1 MINPDEYFNKGSSG
15 HEMTSQAVAE
25 IERARKAGLVPEADR
40 LESNLKA
47 SIITL
52 QNSGGKDTT
61 GFSTMIKSIG
71 GIAPQIESINKSKA
85 DYNKIASGIS
95 TTLGTAYSL
104 GVNVDPTIRDGITR
118 ALELGDGERVKTYDN
133 TLQALIKIKAE
144 EKPDSSAKD
153 EELNQFEEQRLYG
166 LAAMSLQNQ
175 GVKRTPEEFQKA
187 INSELSNPTRYNQLV
202 KEVKQRGKVEAQ
214 ARKVYTRLEAARELY
229 NNPELMNE
237 FGDMKPTQWAQSLF
251 TTGDNALH
259 KSLMGQLKGGDL
271 AKGMDDL
278 KAATG
283 TAAGMAVE
291 ETKALAN
298 SISALDTDLSP
309 QDAGKKLL
317 QVIEDAKF
325 TLERLGVDQELIGY
339 DKDGKSTMGQKVLAN
354 DEKYLLPDE
363 RRFYGNTKTNPF
375 ASTISATN
383 AMLSGV
389 PDKAPPKQ

>member
-1 MINPDEYFNKGSSG
+1 
-15 HEMTSQAVAE
+15 
-25 IERARKAGLVPEADR
+25 
-40 LESNLKA
+40 
-47 SIITL
+47 
-52 QNSGGKDTT
+52 
-61 GFSTMIKSIG
+61 
-71 GIAPQIESINKSKA
+71 
-85 DYNKIASGIS
+85 
-95 TTLGTAYSL
+95 
-104 GVNVDPTIRDGITR
+104 
-118 ALELGDGERVKTYDN
+118 
-133 TLQALIKIKAE
+133 
-144 EKPDSSAKD
+144 
-153 EELNQFEEQRLYG
+153 
-166 LAAMSLQNQ
+166 MSLQNQ

-375 ASTISATN
+375 ASTISAAN
-383 AMLSGV
+383 ALFSGL
-389 PDKAPPKQ
+389 PDKAVPKQ